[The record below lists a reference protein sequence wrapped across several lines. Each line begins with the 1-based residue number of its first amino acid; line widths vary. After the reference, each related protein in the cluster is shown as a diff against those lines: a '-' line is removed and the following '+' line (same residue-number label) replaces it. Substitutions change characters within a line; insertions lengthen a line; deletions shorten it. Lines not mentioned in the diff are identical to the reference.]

1 LTGLGSPD
9 RVAPQLACVWSCEL
23 CCAGAPRAPAAQRA
37 DARRGAAQG
46 QPSSAGQYG
55 GLHFGGAAL
64 GGHLGGGGGALAP
77 GMGLA
82 LGGQFAGAR
91 GGLGAWAA
99 APRPAAPP
107 GGGYG
112 TLGAYSAQLQAQARG
127 ARRARPR
134 GLPVARPGRGAA
146 RAGRAAAGMH
156 PACRPGRPGAA
167 RSHARGR
174 RAL

>member
-1 LTGLGSPD
+1 ML
-9 RVAPQLACVWSCEL
+9 RW
-23 CCAGAPRAPAAQRA
+23 GAARSRGAAA
-37 DARRGAAQG
+37 DVRRGAVQG
-46 QPSSAGQYG
+46 QPSSASQYG

-77 GMGLA
+77 GVGLA

-127 ARRARPR
+127 GRPALLPPPH
-134 GLPVARPGRGAA
+134 GLPVPRPGCGAA
-146 RAGRAAAGMH
+146 RAGRARRRRHA
-156 PACRPGRPGAA
+156 PACRPGRPGACAAAARFVAAGCSA
-167 RSHARGR
+167 RSR
-174 RAL
+174 R